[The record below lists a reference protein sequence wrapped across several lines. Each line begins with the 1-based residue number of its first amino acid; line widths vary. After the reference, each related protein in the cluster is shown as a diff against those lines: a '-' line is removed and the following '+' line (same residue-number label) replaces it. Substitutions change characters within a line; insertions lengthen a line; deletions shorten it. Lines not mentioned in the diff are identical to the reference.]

1 MSVKLSRQFPCPEEA
16 EVHFKQQMKG
26 DVCPVSEATVTA
38 HYADQHNVPTIEKR
52 TTGSQ
57 TEHCTTV
64 VNEILSLLKS
74 MSEAEQL
81 NTVDELLS
89 ATVKMLHINI
99 DLPKDFVS
107 KAVAGMQ
114 HLQKCQRYNIIYGI
128 AKGFGTM
135 RPDGSDSVIPARRMP
150 TGMLEYTA
158 KFFVSPSLSRV
169 SEIIC

>member
-16 EVHFKQQMKG
+16 ELHFKQQMKG
-26 DVCPVSEATVTA
+26 DVFPVSKAAVTVHRT
-38 HYADQHNVPTIEKR
+38 DQHKVSALEKR
-52 TTGSQ
+52 TIGTQ
-57 TEHCTTV
+57 TEHDTSV
-64 VNEILSLLKS
+64 VDEILSLLRS

-107 KAVAGMQ
+107 KAVAGMR
-114 HLQKCQRYNIIYGI
+114 HLKKCQRYNIIYGI
-128 AKGFGTM
+128 VKGFGTM
-135 RPDGSDSVIPARRMP
+135 RPDGRDSVIPATRMP

-158 KFFVSPSLSRV
+158 KFFVSPTLSQV
-169 SEIIC
+169 NEIIC